1 MMLRRTLGGL
11 TTHLLLI
18 AIAVAWIYPFIWML
32 STSFKSQSEMFTNP
46 LGLFPEEAAF
56 TNFQRAWGTAHF
68 AEFTVNTIVVAVG
81 SASLVVLVSALA
93 GYALG
98 RGDMPGRKI
107 IVAVL
112 VATMFLPKGYTILP
126 IYILIAGMGLN
137 NTLFGV
143 VLAESGPAHIV
154 AILLF
159 MGYFSQVPREL
170 EEAAMVDGA
179 GHPRIFAQIMLPLAK
194 PIIATVFLFNFLAAW
209 NAFLV
214 PLVFT
219 LGAPELRTLG
229 VGMYGFFGE
238 NITDWTG
245 LAAGAVISVFPI
257 IVVFLLLQ
265 RYFIEGF
272 AGAVKS

>member
-154 AILLF
+154 AIL
-159 MGYFSQVPREL
+159 
-170 EEAAMVDGA
+170 
-179 GHPRIFAQIMLPLAK
+179 QIGRAH
-194 PIIATVFLFNFLAAW
+194 V
-209 NAFLV
+209 
-214 PLVFT
+214 
-219 LGAPELRTLG
+219 
-229 VGMYGFFGE
+229 
-238 NITDWTG
+238 
-245 LAAGAVISVFPI
+245 
-257 IVVFLLLQ
+257 
-265 RYFIEGF
+265 
-272 AGAVKS
+272 